1 MFKIKGYLKKF
12 WYLILACI
20 CLLFVQAQT
29 ELTLPDYMS
38 DIVSVG
44 IQAGGFA
51 SPVSDV
57 LTEET
62 YQHLLLFVDQK
73 DQKTVKKDYKKVSKV
88 NQDIIDTFPKAK
100 GKTVYQLKDLSS
112 DEESELEDILMK
124 PMLIITSLD
133 SMDTSS
139 KEYQEKFGQLPP
151 NMSVYD
157 AMDYLG
163 LLSNLPDKIRKERI
177 ASLLE
182 QVNLKENMRTKIK
195 ALSGGMKQR
204 LGIAQALL
212 HDPQILIV
220 DEPTAGLDPEER
232 IRFRNML
239 SEFAEDRIVIL
250 STHISSDVETS
261 CENIGVLDNG
271 KMIWNGAAEEL
282 IKQAE
287 GKVYLISA
295 EKKQDKIIREK
306 YTVLNIIASGSG
318 TQYRVLSET
327 LPEEKHILQAPT
339 LEDGYMYLLSQT
351 DGGINNEIISKR
363 M

>member
-1 MFKIKGYLKKF
+1 MEIVIKNLSKNYGRKAALKNVSVTIHSGMYGLLGRNGAGKTSLMRILATLSVPSGGEVSMNGISIKETGKIREIIGYL
-12 WYLILACI
+12 
-20 CLLFVQAQT
+20 
-29 ELTLPDYMS
+29 P
-38 DIVSVG
+38 
-44 IQAGGFA
+44 
-51 SPVSDV
+51 
-57 LTEET
+57 
-62 YQHLLLFVDQK
+62 
-73 DQKTVKKDYKKVSKV
+73 
-88 NQDIIDTFPKAK
+88 QDFSF
-100 GKTVYQLKDLSS
+100 YR
-112 DEESELEDILMK
+112 
-124 PMLIITSLD
+124 
-133 SMDTSS
+133 
-139 KEYQEKFGQLPP
+139 

-157 AMDYLG
+157 AMDYLS

-177 ASLLE
+177 VSLLE

-195 ALSGGMKQR
+195 ALSGGMRQR

-232 IRFRNML
+232 IRFRNLL

-250 STHISSDVETS
+250 STHISSDVEAS

-271 KMIWNGAAEEL
+271 KMIWNGATEEL
-282 IKQAE
+282 VKQAE

-295 EKKQDKIIREK
+295 GKKQDKIIREK

-327 LPEEKHILQAPT
+327 LPEEKHILQDPT
-339 LEDGYMYLLSQT
+339 LEDGYMYLLRQT

>member
-1 MFKIKGYLKKF
+1 MEIVIKNLSKNYGRKAALKNVSVTIHSGMYGLLGRNGAGKTSLMRILATLSVPSGGEVSMNGISIKETGKIREIIGYL
-12 WYLILACI
+12 
-20 CLLFVQAQT
+20 
-29 ELTLPDYMS
+29 P
-38 DIVSVG
+38 
-44 IQAGGFA
+44 
-51 SPVSDV
+51 
-57 LTEET
+57 
-62 YQHLLLFVDQK
+62 
-73 DQKTVKKDYKKVSKV
+73 
-88 NQDIIDTFPKAK
+88 QDFSF
-100 GKTVYQLKDLSS
+100 YR
-112 DEESELEDILMK
+112 
-124 PMLIITSLD
+124 
-133 SMDTSS
+133 
-139 KEYQEKFGQLPP
+139 

-157 AMDYLG
+157 AMDYLS

-177 ASLLE
+177 VSLLE

-195 ALSGGMKQR
+195 ALSGGMRQR

-232 IRFRNML
+232 IRFRNLL

-250 STHISSDVETS
+250 STHISSDVEAS

-271 KMIWNGAAEEL
+271 KMIWNGATEEL
-282 IKQAE
+282 VKQAE

-295 EKKQDKIIREK
+295 GKKQDKIIREK

-327 LPEEKHILQAPT
+327 LPEEKHILQDPT

-351 DGGINNEIISKR
+351 DGGIKFETRK
-363 M
+363 

>member
-1 MFKIKGYLKKF
+1 MEIVIKNLSKNYGRKAALKNVSVTIHSGMYGLLGRNGAGKTSLMRILATLSVPSGGEVSMNGIPINETGKIREIVGYLSQNF
-12 WYLILACI
+12 SFYR
-20 CLLFVQAQT
+20 
-29 ELTLPDYMS
+29 
-38 DIVSVG
+38 
-44 IQAGGFA
+44 
-51 SPVSDV
+51 
-57 LTEET
+57 
-62 YQHLLLFVDQK
+62 
-73 DQKTVKKDYKKVSKV
+73 
-88 NQDIIDTFPKAK
+88 
-100 GKTVYQLKDLSS
+100 
-112 DEESELEDILMK
+112 
-124 PMLIITSLD
+124 
-133 SMDTSS
+133 
-139 KEYQEKFGQLPP
+139 

-250 STHISSDVETS
+250 STHISSDVEIS

-282 IKQAE
+282 VKQAE

>member
-1 MFKIKGYLKKF
+1 MEIVIKNLSKNYRRKAALKNVSVTIHSGMYGLLGRNGAGKTSLMRILATLSVPSGGEVSMNGIPINETGKIREIVGYLSQNF
-12 WYLILACI
+12 SFYR
-20 CLLFVQAQT
+20 
-29 ELTLPDYMS
+29 
-38 DIVSVG
+38 
-44 IQAGGFA
+44 
-51 SPVSDV
+51 
-57 LTEET
+57 
-62 YQHLLLFVDQK
+62 
-73 DQKTVKKDYKKVSKV
+73 
-88 NQDIIDTFPKAK
+88 
-100 GKTVYQLKDLSS
+100 
-112 DEESELEDILMK
+112 
-124 PMLIITSLD
+124 
-133 SMDTSS
+133 
-139 KEYQEKFGQLPP
+139 

>member
-1 MFKIKGYLKKF
+1 MEIVIKNLSKNYGRKAALKNVSVTIHSGMYGLLGRNGAGKTSLMRILATLSVPSGGEVSMNGIPINETGKIREIVGYLSQNF
-12 WYLILACI
+12 SFYR
-20 CLLFVQAQT
+20 
-29 ELTLPDYMS
+29 
-38 DIVSVG
+38 
-44 IQAGGFA
+44 
-51 SPVSDV
+51 
-57 LTEET
+57 
-62 YQHLLLFVDQK
+62 
-73 DQKTVKKDYKKVSKV
+73 
-88 NQDIIDTFPKAK
+88 
-100 GKTVYQLKDLSS
+100 
-112 DEESELEDILMK
+112 
-124 PMLIITSLD
+124 
-133 SMDTSS
+133 
-139 KEYQEKFGQLPP
+139 

-195 ALSGGMKQR
+195 DLSGGMKQR

>member
-1 MFKIKGYLKKF
+1 MEIVIKNLSKNYGRKAALKNVSVTIHSGMYGLLGRNGAGKTSLMRILATLSVPSGGEVSMNGISIKETGKIREIIGYLPQNF
-12 WYLILACI
+12 SFYR
-20 CLLFVQAQT
+20 
-29 ELTLPDYMS
+29 
-38 DIVSVG
+38 
-44 IQAGGFA
+44 
-51 SPVSDV
+51 
-57 LTEET
+57 
-62 YQHLLLFVDQK
+62 
-73 DQKTVKKDYKKVSKV
+73 
-88 NQDIIDTFPKAK
+88 
-100 GKTVYQLKDLSS
+100 
-112 DEESELEDILMK
+112 
-124 PMLIITSLD
+124 
-133 SMDTSS
+133 
-139 KEYQEKFGQLPP
+139 

-177 ASLLE
+177 VSLLE
-182 QVNLKENMRTKIK
+182 RVNLKENMRTKIK
-195 ALSGGMKQR
+195 ALSGGVRQR

-212 HDPQILIV
+212 HGPQILIV

-232 IRFRNML
+232 IRFRNLL

-250 STHISSDVETS
+250 STHISLDVEAS

-271 KMIWNGAAEEL
+271 KMIWNGATEEL
-282 IKQAE
+282 VKQAE

-295 EKKQDKIIREK
+295 GKKQDKIIREK

-327 LPEEKHILQAPT
+327 LPEEKHILQDPT

>member
-1 MFKIKGYLKKF
+1 
-12 WYLILACI
+12 
-20 CLLFVQAQT
+20 
-29 ELTLPDYMS
+29 
-38 DIVSVG
+38 
-44 IQAGGFA
+44 
-51 SPVSDV
+51 
-57 LTEET
+57 
-62 YQHLLLFVDQK
+62 
-73 DQKTVKKDYKKVSKV
+73 
-88 NQDIIDTFPKAK
+88 
-100 GKTVYQLKDLSS
+100 
-112 DEESELEDILMK
+112 
-124 PMLIITSLD
+124 
-133 SMDTSS
+133 
-139 KEYQEKFGQLPP
+139 
-151 NMSVYD
+151 MSVYD

-177 ASLLE
+177 ASLIE

-282 IKQAE
+282 VKQAE
-287 GKVYLISA
+287 GKVYLIST

>member
-1 MFKIKGYLKKF
+1 MEIVIKNLSKNYGRKAALKNVSVTIHSGMYGLLGRNGAGKTSLMRILATLSVPSGGEVSMNGIPINETGKIREIVGYLSQNFSFYRK
-12 WYLILACI
+12 
-20 CLLFVQAQT
+20 
-29 ELTLPDYMS
+29 
-38 DIVSVG
+38 
-44 IQAGGFA
+44 
-51 SPVSDV
+51 
-57 LTEET
+57 
-62 YQHLLLFVDQK
+62 
-73 DQKTVKKDYKKVSKV
+73 
-88 NQDIIDTFPKAK
+88 
-100 GKTVYQLKDLSS
+100 
-112 DEESELEDILMK
+112 
-124 PMLIITSLD
+124 
-133 SMDTSS
+133 
-139 KEYQEKFGQLPP
+139 
-151 NMSVYD
+151 MSVYD

-177 ASLLE
+177 ALLLE

-282 IKQAE
+282 VKQAE

>member
-1 MFKIKGYLKKF
+1 MEIVIKNLSKNYGRKAALKNVSVTIHSGMYGLLGRNGAGKTSLMRILATLSVPSDGEVSMNGIPINETGKIREIVGYLSQNF
-12 WYLILACI
+12 SFYR
-20 CLLFVQAQT
+20 
-29 ELTLPDYMS
+29 
-38 DIVSVG
+38 
-44 IQAGGFA
+44 
-51 SPVSDV
+51 
-57 LTEET
+57 
-62 YQHLLLFVDQK
+62 
-73 DQKTVKKDYKKVSKV
+73 
-88 NQDIIDTFPKAK
+88 
-100 GKTVYQLKDLSS
+100 
-112 DEESELEDILMK
+112 
-124 PMLIITSLD
+124 
-133 SMDTSS
+133 
-139 KEYQEKFGQLPP
+139 

-177 ASLLE
+177 ALLLE

-282 IKQAE
+282 VKQAE

>member
-1 MFKIKGYLKKF
+1 MEIVIKNLSKNYGRKAALKNVSVTIHSGMYGLLGRNGAGKTSLMRILATLSVPSGGEVSMNGISIKETGKIREIIGYLPQNF
-12 WYLILACI
+12 SFYR
-20 CLLFVQAQT
+20 
-29 ELTLPDYMS
+29 
-38 DIVSVG
+38 
-44 IQAGGFA
+44 
-51 SPVSDV
+51 
-57 LTEET
+57 
-62 YQHLLLFVDQK
+62 
-73 DQKTVKKDYKKVSKV
+73 
-88 NQDIIDTFPKAK
+88 
-100 GKTVYQLKDLSS
+100 
-112 DEESELEDILMK
+112 
-124 PMLIITSLD
+124 
-133 SMDTSS
+133 
-139 KEYQEKFGQLPP
+139 

-177 ASLLE
+177 VSLLE
-182 QVNLKENMRTKIK
+182 RVNLKENVRTKIK

-232 IRFRNML
+232 IRFRNLL

-250 STHISSDVETS
+250 STHISSDVEAS

-271 KMIWNGAAEEL
+271 KMIWNGATEEL
-282 IKQAE
+282 VKQAE

-295 EKKQDKIIREK
+295 GKKQDKIIREK

-327 LPEEKHILQAPT
+327 LPEEKHILQDPT

>member
-1 MFKIKGYLKKF
+1 MEIVIKNLSKNYGRKAALKNVSVTIHSGMYGLLGRNGAGKTSLMRILATLSVPSGGEVSMNGIPINETGKIREIVGYLSQNF
-12 WYLILACI
+12 SFYR
-20 CLLFVQAQT
+20 
-29 ELTLPDYMS
+29 
-38 DIVSVG
+38 
-44 IQAGGFA
+44 
-51 SPVSDV
+51 
-57 LTEET
+57 
-62 YQHLLLFVDQK
+62 
-73 DQKTVKKDYKKVSKV
+73 
-88 NQDIIDTFPKAK
+88 
-100 GKTVYQLKDLSS
+100 
-112 DEESELEDILMK
+112 
-124 PMLIITSLD
+124 
-133 SMDTSS
+133 
-139 KEYQEKFGQLPP
+139 

-239 SEFAEDRIVIL
+239 SEFAEDKIVIL

-327 LPEEKHILQAPT
+327 LPEEKHILQDPT

-351 DGGINNEIISKR
+351 DGGINNEVISKR
-363 M
+363 V

>member
-1 MFKIKGYLKKF
+1 MEIVIKNLSKNYGRKAALKNVSVTIHSGMYGLLGRNGAGKTSLMRILATLSVPSGGEVSMNGIPINETGKIREIVGYLSQNF
-12 WYLILACI
+12 SFYR
-20 CLLFVQAQT
+20 
-29 ELTLPDYMS
+29 
-38 DIVSVG
+38 
-44 IQAGGFA
+44 
-51 SPVSDV
+51 
-57 LTEET
+57 
-62 YQHLLLFVDQK
+62 
-73 DQKTVKKDYKKVSKV
+73 
-88 NQDIIDTFPKAK
+88 
-100 GKTVYQLKDLSS
+100 
-112 DEESELEDILMK
+112 
-124 PMLIITSLD
+124 
-133 SMDTSS
+133 
-139 KEYQEKFGQLPP
+139 

-271 KMIWNGAAEEL
+271 KMIWNGATEEL
-282 IKQAE
+282 VKQAE
-287 GKVYLISA
+287 GKVCLIST

>member
-1 MFKIKGYLKKF
+1 MEIVIKNLSKNYGRKAALKNVSVTIHSGMYGLLGRNGAGKTSLMRILATLSVPSGGEVSMNGIPINETGKIREIVGYLSQNF
-12 WYLILACI
+12 SFYR
-20 CLLFVQAQT
+20 
-29 ELTLPDYMS
+29 
-38 DIVSVG
+38 
-44 IQAGGFA
+44 
-51 SPVSDV
+51 
-57 LTEET
+57 
-62 YQHLLLFVDQK
+62 
-73 DQKTVKKDYKKVSKV
+73 
-88 NQDIIDTFPKAK
+88 
-100 GKTVYQLKDLSS
+100 
-112 DEESELEDILMK
+112 
-124 PMLIITSLD
+124 
-133 SMDTSS
+133 
-139 KEYQEKFGQLPP
+139 

-177 ASLLE
+177 ALLLE

-282 IKQAE
+282 VKQAE

-318 TQYRVLSET
+318 TQYRVLSES

>member
-1 MFKIKGYLKKF
+1 MEIVIKNLSKNYGRKAALKNVSVTIHSGMYGLLGRNGAGKTSLMRILATLSVPSGGEVSMNGISIKETGKIREIIGYLPQNF
-12 WYLILACI
+12 SFYR
-20 CLLFVQAQT
+20 
-29 ELTLPDYMS
+29 
-38 DIVSVG
+38 
-44 IQAGGFA
+44 
-51 SPVSDV
+51 
-57 LTEET
+57 
-62 YQHLLLFVDQK
+62 
-73 DQKTVKKDYKKVSKV
+73 
-88 NQDIIDTFPKAK
+88 
-100 GKTVYQLKDLSS
+100 
-112 DEESELEDILMK
+112 
-124 PMLIITSLD
+124 
-133 SMDTSS
+133 
-139 KEYQEKFGQLPP
+139 

-182 QVNLKENMRTKIK
+182 QVNLKENVRTKIK

-250 STHISSDVETS
+250 STHISSDVEAS

-282 IKQAE
+282 VKQAE

>member
-1 MFKIKGYLKKF
+1 MEIVIKNLSKNYGRKAALKNVSVTIHSGMYGLLGRNGAGKTSLMRILATLSVPSGGEVSMNGIPINETGKIREIVGYLSQNF
-12 WYLILACI
+12 SFYR
-20 CLLFVQAQT
+20 
-29 ELTLPDYMS
+29 
-38 DIVSVG
+38 
-44 IQAGGFA
+44 
-51 SPVSDV
+51 
-57 LTEET
+57 
-62 YQHLLLFVDQK
+62 
-73 DQKTVKKDYKKVSKV
+73 
-88 NQDIIDTFPKAK
+88 
-100 GKTVYQLKDLSS
+100 
-112 DEESELEDILMK
+112 
-124 PMLIITSLD
+124 
-133 SMDTSS
+133 
-139 KEYQEKFGQLPP
+139 

-351 DGGINNEIISKR
+351 DGGINNEIISKS

>member
-1 MFKIKGYLKKF
+1 MEIVIKNLSKNYGRKAALKNVSVTIHSGMYGLLGRNGAGKTSLMRILATLSVPSGGEVSMNGIPINETGKIREIVGYLSQNF
-12 WYLILACI
+12 Y
-20 CLLFVQAQT
+20 F
-29 ELTLPDYMS
+29 YR
-38 DIVSVG
+38 
-44 IQAGGFA
+44 
-51 SPVSDV
+51 
-57 LTEET
+57 
-62 YQHLLLFVDQK
+62 
-73 DQKTVKKDYKKVSKV
+73 
-88 NQDIIDTFPKAK
+88 
-100 GKTVYQLKDLSS
+100 
-112 DEESELEDILMK
+112 
-124 PMLIITSLD
+124 
-133 SMDTSS
+133 
-139 KEYQEKFGQLPP
+139 